1 MSNVAESLDGISSA
15 IEESTNGITTVAT
28 NTTDLVAGIEDISS
42 EMTTNEQISNELK
55 DEADRFVT
63 L

>member
-1 MSNVAESLDGISSA
+1 MIWH
-15 IEESTNGITTVAT
+15 EESTNGITTVAT